1 VNGGKQELARA
12 LRNKQGRGGASRGYL
27 QDEKERNAWTI
38 RSGPPEQINPQAFVN
53 GGKQELAR
61 ALRNK
66 QGRGGASRGYLQ
78 DEKERN
84 AWTIRSGPPIFEVV
98 RDFWRHLV
106 TFLTILS
113 VLCPNA

>member
-1 VNGGKQELARA
+1 M
-12 LRNKQGRGGASRGYL
+12 
-27 QDEKERNAWTI
+27 
-38 RSGPPEQINPQAFVN
+38 N

-84 AWTIRSGPPIFEVV
+84 AWTIRSGPPIFEII
-98 RDFWRHLV
+98 RDYWR
-106 TFLTILS
+106 FFEPFQDIRKN
-113 VLCPNA
+113 CD